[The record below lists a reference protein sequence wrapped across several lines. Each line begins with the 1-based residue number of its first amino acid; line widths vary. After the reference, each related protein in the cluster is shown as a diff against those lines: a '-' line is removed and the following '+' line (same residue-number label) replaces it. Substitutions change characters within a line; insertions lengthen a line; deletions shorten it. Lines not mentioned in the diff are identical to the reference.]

1 MNRHSLLTFA
11 VLTALGA
18 FAVAGVADA
27 QQPPPKK
34 LYRWVDKDG
43 KVQFSDSLPPEA
55 IDQARTELSNS
66 GRVVADVGRALTP
79 EEQAAADAAAALE
92 AERAAEAERVRKTE
106 EAMVA
111 SFESE
116 EDLRKSVQER
126 ISLLQETLNSIEA
139 GIASQRA
146 SLSAL
151 LNQASE
157 IELAGGTVAAKQSGT
172 IRQLHVEIGRQQQML
187 IVRKSELD
195 EVGNEMEYLLR
206 RFREIKAGPDAA
218 TAPGAAPAEG
228 TSPEAAPAGAAPD
241 GSAPP
246 APAETAPAAPAS
258 GDATSTG

>member
-1 MNRHSLLTFA
+1 MNRHAIPALA
-11 VLTALGA
+11 VLAALGA
-18 FAVAGVADA
+18 VAVSGVAEA
-27 QQPPPKK
+27 QTPPPKK

-55 IDQARTELSNS
+55 IDQARTELNPTS
-66 GRVVADVGRALTP
+66 GRVVADVGRALTA

-146 SLSAL
+146 SLTTLLAL
-151 LNQASE
+151 ASE
-157 IELAGGTVAAKQSGT
+157 TELGGKPVPPKQIDT
-172 IRQLHVEIGRQQQML
+172 IRQLHREIGQQQQML
-187 IVRKSELD
+187 VVKQGELVD
-195 EVGNEMEYLLR
+195 ADRELEHMLR
-206 RFREIKAGPDAA
+206 RYRELKAAQSGDPAPAA
-218 TAPGAAPAEG
+218 GTAPATPPADGAAPAAE
-228 TSPEAAPAGAAPD
+228 TPAAE
-241 GSAPP
+241 
-246 APAETAPAAPAS
+246 APAEDTP
-258 GDATSTG
+258 TG

>member
-106 EAMVA
+106 EAMLA

-116 EDLRKSVQER
+116 AALERSVQER
-126 ISLLQETLNSIEA
+126 IGLLNETLNSIEA
-139 GIASQRA
+139 GITSQRT
-146 SLSAL
+146 SLSTL
-151 LNQASE
+151 LQLASE
-157 IELAGGTVAAKQSGT
+157 TELDGKPVPAKQVET
-172 IRQLHVEIGRQQQML
+172 IRRLHREIGLQQQML
-187 IVRKSELD
+187 VVKQAELVD
-195 EVGNEMEYLLR
+195 ADRELEHMLR
-206 RFREIKAGPDAA
+206 RYRELKAAAAAAPSPSAGTGPASPPADD
-218 TAPGAAPAEG
+218 AAPA
-228 TSPEAAPAGAAPD
+228 T
-241 GSAPP
+241 
-246 APAETAPAAPAS
+246 
-258 GDATSTG
+258 